1 MSLGWQFDRAEAR
14 WMESHLSHFWD
25 QSLVGIAPIGFETYG
40 RLFHPAY
47 DQAGARIRWR
57 AASIWSGADFP
68 ASADFLHVALPLGP
82 SPSPVPWSGGGPR
95 IGTLDSEDARALIE
109 VLRDFTTDLDP
120 IWFGLWDG
128 LGWDRAIRLGPGH
141 TGSPADNPIPTTL
154 RADERIQ
161 IPDRSYFLY
170 SGPLEAALEWVSTY
184 QQTPHLWWPSTHQWC
199 VATEVDLSWSVV
211 GGPTALIERLQ
222 QSSEVEVREV
232 GVDVSLPPPPSWLDR
247 RIRDAVQGV
256 YERGTA
262 TIDTGVGSISWKYS
276 PQRGLLSVHYG
287 PLFATDGRV
296 RRELVG
302 SFDDTWQKRVYVAM
316 LEDLEE
322 FVIYRAREPNR

>member
-1 MSLGWQFDRAEAR
+1 MSLCWQFDRAEAR
-14 WMESHLSHFWD
+14 WMESHLIHFWE
-25 QSLVGIAPIGFETYG
+25 QSLVSIAPTGFEAYG

-47 DQAGARIRWR
+47 DQAGDRIRWR
-57 AASIWSGADFP
+57 AASMWSGADFP
-68 ASADFLHVALPLGP
+68 ASADFLHVALPLGR

-95 IGTLDSEDARALIE
+95 IGTLDSEDTRALIE
-109 VLRDFTTDLDP
+109 VLRDFTTDSDQ

-128 LGWDRAIRLGPGH
+128 LGWDRTMVLGPGH
-141 TGSPADNPIPTTL
+141 TGAPADNPIPTTL

-211 GGPTALIERLQ
+211 GGPTALIERLKH
-222 QSSEVEVREV
+222 SSEVEVREV
-232 GVDVSLPPPPSWLDR
+232 GVDESLAPPPSWLDG
-247 RIRDAVQGV
+247 RIRGAVQRV
-256 YERGTA
+256 CERGAA
-262 TIDTGVGSISWKYS
+262 TVDTGMGSVRWKYS
-276 PQRGLLSVHYG
+276 PQRGFLSVDYG
-287 PLFATDGRV
+287 PLFATDWSAT
-296 RRELVG
+296 RRLVG

-322 FVIYRAREPNR
+322 FVLYRAPEPNR